1 MKSTGI
7 IVEYNPFH
15 NGHKHHLEE
24 VKKISKE
31 NIIIAVMSGDFVQ
44 RGEPASVDK
53 ITRAKMSLENGVDMV
68 VELPSF
74 YSTQNAEI
82 FALGSVGILDRLK
95 VESVVF
101 GSESH
106 DIDKLEELA
115 KIVETDNFKDI
126 LKLKL
131 KEGKSYPT
139 AHSMAMEEIGSFDKA
154 LSNDILGIEYIK
166 AKNIINP
173 AIKMKTIKRVK
184 VGYHETKTVENI
196 ASATGIRKKI
206 LFGEEIQKLVP
217 QATLNNIL
225 GKKMVTLKEFY
236 FLIRYEIL
244 NNREKLLKIQDVEE
258 GLEHRLY
265 ESAMKNR
272 EYENFFDEVMTKRYT
287 QGRIQRVLIHIL
299 LGITKKLTQ
308 EIKKEIP
315 YVRVL
320 GFNEKGQS
328 YLKYLKKNYASEENS
343 ITIITSLKNI
353 KKDLSDKSRKI
364 LEVNEKNSEV
374 YRMIA
379 NYENLKNPLIIRS
392 EEN

>member
-24 VKKISKE
+24 VKKISGE
-31 NIIIAVMSGDFVQ
+31 NVIIAIMSGDFVQ
-44 RGEPASVDK
+44 RGEPASIDK
-53 ITRAKMSLENGVDMV
+53 ITRAKMALENGVDMV

-74 YSTQNAEI
+74 YSAQNAEI
-82 FALGSVGILDRLK
+82 FALGSVGILNRLK
-95 VESVVF
+95 VESLVF

-106 DIDKLEELA
+106 DIEKLEKLA
-115 KIVETDNFKDI
+115 KLAETEKFKEI

-139 AHSMAMEEIGSFDKA
+139 AYSTAMEELGNSDRA
-154 LSNDILGIEYIK
+154 LSNDILGLEYIK

-173 AIKMKTIKRVK
+173 SIKIKTIKRIK

-196 ASATGIRKKI
+196 TSATGIRKKI
-206 LFGEEIQKLVP
+206 LFGEDIEKLVP
-217 QATLNNIL
+217 QATLNNII
-225 GKKMVTLKEFY
+225 GKKMVTLKDFY

-244 NNREKLLKIQDVEE
+244 NSREKLLNIQDVEE
-258 GLEHRLY
+258 GLEYRLY

-272 EYENFFDEVMTKRYT
+272 EYQDFFNEVMTKRYT

-299 LGITKKLTQ
+299 LGVTKDLTK
-308 EIKKEIP
+308 EIKKTVP
-315 YVRVL
+315 YVRIL

-328 YLKYLKKNYASEENS
+328 YLKYLKKNYGSEENS

-353 KKDLSDKSRKI
+353 KKDLSEASRKI
-364 LEVNEKNSEV
+364 LETDEKNSEI
-374 YRMIA
+374 YRIVSDYK
-379 NYENLKNPLIIRS
+379 NIKNPLIIRS